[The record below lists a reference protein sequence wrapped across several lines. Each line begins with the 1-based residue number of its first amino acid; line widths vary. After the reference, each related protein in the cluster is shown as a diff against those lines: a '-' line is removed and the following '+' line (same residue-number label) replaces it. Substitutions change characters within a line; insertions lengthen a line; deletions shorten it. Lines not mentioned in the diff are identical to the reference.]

1 MQTVEARDHRAKPV
15 TINLQEETAGLEALH
30 RGWAQQVAAWRLA
43 HEAAVHNTAK
53 ILARTD
59 ALIAA
64 FEAAEPPK

>member
-15 TINLQEETAGLEALH
+15 TISLQEEAAGLEALH
-30 RGWAQQVAAWRLA
+30 RVWAQQVAALRLA
-43 HEAAVHNTAK
+43 HEAAVHNTAS

-64 FEAAEPPK
+64 FEAAEPQK